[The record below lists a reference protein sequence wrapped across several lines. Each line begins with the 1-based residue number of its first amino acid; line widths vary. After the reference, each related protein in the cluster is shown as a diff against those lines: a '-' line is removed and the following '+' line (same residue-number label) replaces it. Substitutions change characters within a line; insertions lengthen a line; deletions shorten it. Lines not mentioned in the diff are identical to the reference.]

1 MIGCDAKHNSE
12 LKCNKHEKGKTC
24 YKWISIKND
33 TIRVQIFD
41 GRIYDAQI
49 DPILVSDIL
58 YISTNKTPINEAF
71 FYANY
76 SAYLDPSMQVPDS
89 LFPNQH
95 LILLTNKD
103 NPNAYIELKSVKIL
117 YYLYEII
124 DQ

>member
-1 MIGCDAKHNSE
+1 MGCNSKQSTNE
-12 LKCNKHEKGKTC
+12 LKCYQYEQGKTC

-41 GRIYDAQI
+41 GRIYDAQT

-58 YISTNKTPINEAF
+58 YISANKTPIDEAF

-76 SAYLDPSMQVPDS
+76 SAYLDPSMRVPDS

-95 LILLTNKD
+95 SILLTNKD
-103 NPNAYIELKSVKIL
+103 NPNTYIELKSVKIL